1 MDCEICDK
9 CIKQIIDILVDST
22 PSSNYGQDMSM
33 EDIARDEIED
43 FIHEF
48 INNLNIMMR
57 NNKSKILK

>member
-48 INNLNIMMR
+48 INNF
-57 NNKSKILK
+57 